1 MFCSEILNLEAENMN
16 SFHGLAIFY
25 FDLASS
31 AIEGNC
37 LVFSLVLGCHL
48 RCLLSLAD
56 VNNNML
62 LTWAPRTQVD
72 VSAVACTHLF
82 DVAFYQQ
89 S

>member
-1 MFCSEILNLEAENMN
+1 MFCSEILNLEAENVN
-16 SFHGLAIFY
+16 SLDGLVIFY

-31 AIEGNC
+31 AIEGNY

-48 RCLLSLAD
+48 RCLLSLAN
-56 VNNNML
+56 VNSNML
-62 LTWAPRTQVD
+62 VTWAPRTQVD

-82 DVAFYQQ
+82 DVAFYQR